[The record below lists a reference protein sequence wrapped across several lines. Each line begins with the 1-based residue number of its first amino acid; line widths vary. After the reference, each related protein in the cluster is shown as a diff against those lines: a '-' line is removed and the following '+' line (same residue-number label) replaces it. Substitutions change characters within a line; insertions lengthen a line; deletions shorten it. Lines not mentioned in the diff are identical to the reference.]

1 MRKNL
6 TSKSSCNKSAKSIIG
21 SALSQRKN
29 CGYRPSGNRSSDCSS
44 VPNGGSS
51 IQNIKNK

>member
-1 MRKNL
+1 MKKNL
-6 TSKSSCNKSAKSIIG
+6 ESKSNYSKSSKSVAG

-29 CGYRPSGNRSSDCSS
+29 CGYRPSGNSDCSS
-44 VPNGGSS
+44 APIGGSS